1 MTDDGYCNHRIHV
14 RDWLS
19 TIRLPATQISE
30 MLTQDQR
37 ENWLPTVDNYARKVN
52 QYAAYTLSE
61 TEYIGTFEYDY
72 QQRVNLFL
80 STVEDIGY
88 EYSGLAALKYHP
100 ETGNA
105 DDGSYR
111 KVDPENPTWQWHVHI
126 FKRDGHIEVYSHY
139 EKRPDLTRIVSETL
153 SEMYSRLRTHYRPEY
168 NVTYLRG
175 ETCDEIEAL
184 F

>member
-1 MTDDGYCNHRIHV
+1 
-14 RDWLS
+14 
-19 TIRLPATQISE
+19 

-37 ENWLPTVDNYARKVN
+37 ENWLPTVDNYARKIG

-61 TEYIGTFEYDY
+61 TEYIGRVSDTLLVSFER
-72 QQRVNLFL
+72 QLEL
-80 STVEDIGY
+80 MSY

-126 FKRDGHIEVYSHY
+126 FKVDGYIEVYSHY
-139 EKRPDLTRIVSETL
+139 EMRPDLTRIESETL
-153 SEMYSRLRTHYRPEY
+153 SEMYSRLRTHYRPVY